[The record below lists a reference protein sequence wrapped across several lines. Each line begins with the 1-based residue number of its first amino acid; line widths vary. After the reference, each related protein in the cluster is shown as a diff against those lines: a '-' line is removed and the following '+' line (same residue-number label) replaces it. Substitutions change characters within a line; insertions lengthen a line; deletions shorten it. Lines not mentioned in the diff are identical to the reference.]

1 MSQSSPWEEVL
12 SRLELKLKE
21 MLQGSA
27 DHQSSL
33 QDAQAEGLWPA
44 TKYMFSLGVRG
55 QTGLCNRWRKP
66 HTMLLCQWA
75 VPLLRR
81 TPHASATCCQYQRH
95 QAFQYLYSATNER
108 SRLWLSNIG
117 RKWVHLHFACT
128 ATEPSSIL
136 GPEAPV
142 LYNKHE
148 SMIITLVL
156 AASSC
161 SGVRKHGPASFKP
174 GAVGTCHP
182 EPGC

>member
-1 MSQSSPWEEVL
+1 M

-27 DHQSSL
+27 DHPLCRMYEQKGCGLPPRICSRWAYAGR
-33 QDAQAEGLWPA
+33 QDCAIVGENLIPCYFASGLYPCYV
-44 TKYMFSLGVRG
+44 T
-55 QTGLCNRWRKP
+55 
-66 HTMLLCQWA
+66 
-75 VPLLRR
+75 
-81 TPHASATCCQYQRH
+81 HASATCYQYQCH
-95 QAFQYLYSATNER
+95 QAFQCLCSATNER

-142 LYNKHE
+142 LYNKYE

-161 SGVRKHGPASFKP
+161 SGVSKHGPASFKP